1 MPLDAQAKMMID
13 GMKAMGFELHTPG
26 ITPEDMRR
34 QMEER
39 KVPPV
44 DVPEMAKVE
53 DRKITASDGGQI
65 PIRIYWPTDAPGPHP
80 VVVFFHGGGWV
91 IGSIESHDAT
101 CKSLAAASGMV
112 FVSVD
117 YRLAPEYKFP
127 TPPEDCFAATKWVVE
142 NAAEI
147 GVDTSRLAVA
157 GDSAGGN
164 LAAAV
169 ALMARERGGPAIK
182 FQLLIYPVTDF
193 DLTSR
198 SMIDNGDGYFLTRD
212 AMEWFGGHYLASED
226 DRSHHFA
233 APIRAD
239 VAGLP
244 PALVI
249 TAEYDPLRDEGN
261 EYARR
266 LQRAGV
272 PTTST
277 CYAGMIHGFFS
288 MTSILDKAKD
298 AQAQA
303 VRALVAAL

>member
-1 MPLDAQAKMMID
+1 MPLDAQARMMID

-26 ITPEDMRR
+26 ITPEEMRR

-39 KVPPV
+39 KVPQPN
-44 DVPEMAKVE
+44 VPEMAKVE
-53 DRKITASDGGQI
+53 DRKVTSADGAEI
-65 PIRIYWPTDAPGPHP
+65 PVRIYWPTSAPGPHP
-80 VVVFFHGGGWV
+80 VVVFYHGGGWV

-101 CKSLAAASGMV
+101 VKSLAAASGMV

-127 TPPEDCFAATKWVVE
+127 TPLDDCFAATEWVVA
-142 NAAEI
+142 NAAEL
-147 GVDTSRLAVA
+147 GVDATRLAVA

-182 FQLLIYPVTDF
+182 FQLLVYPVTDF
-193 DLTSR
+193 DPTRR
-198 SMIDNGDGYFLTRD
+198 SMVDNGEGYFLTRA
-212 AMEWFGGHYLASED
+212 AMEWFGDHYLTSDD
-226 DRSHHFA
+226 DRAHHFA

-239 VAGLP
+239 LSGLP

-261 EYARR
+261 EYGHR

-272 PTTST
+272 PTTVT
-277 CYAGMIHGFFS
+277 CYEGMIHGFFS